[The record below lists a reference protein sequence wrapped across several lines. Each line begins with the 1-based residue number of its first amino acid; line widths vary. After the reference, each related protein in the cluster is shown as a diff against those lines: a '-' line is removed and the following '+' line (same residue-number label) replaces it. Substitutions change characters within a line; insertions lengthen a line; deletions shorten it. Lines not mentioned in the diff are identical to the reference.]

1 MKLMFDPIKSK
12 NVTQNYIIY
21 GAVAII
27 LSLLQISLL
36 NLIEVKGITPDL
48 LLILVVWITLAEGQF
63 TGLFFGFGIG
73 LLFDFITLDVI
84 GTNALTKTIA
94 AFFVGYFYKEG
105 YVSERLG
112 SFFFVLITLVT
123 AVIHNLI
130 YYIFYIR
137 LSDLNYLDFFIR
149 YGLATSAYTGVF
161 AIIAMLLNI
170 PRKQINR

>member
-1 MKLMFDPIKSK
+1 MRLNFDPVKSK
-12 NVTQNYIIY
+12 NIIRNYFIY
-21 GAVAII
+21 GLIALI
-27 LSLLQISLL
+27 LSLLQISIL

-48 LLILVVWITLAEGQF
+48 LLILVVWIALAEGQF
-63 TGLFFGFGIG
+63 VGIFFGFGIG
-73 LLFDFITLDVI
+73 LLFDFMTLDVI

-94 AFFVGYFYKEG
+94 AFLVGYFYKEG
-105 YVSERLG
+105 HVSERLG
-112 SFFFVLITLVT
+112 SFFFVLVTLV
-123 AVIHNLI
+123 AAIVHNLI

-149 YGLATSAYTGVF
+149 YGLATSVYTGVF